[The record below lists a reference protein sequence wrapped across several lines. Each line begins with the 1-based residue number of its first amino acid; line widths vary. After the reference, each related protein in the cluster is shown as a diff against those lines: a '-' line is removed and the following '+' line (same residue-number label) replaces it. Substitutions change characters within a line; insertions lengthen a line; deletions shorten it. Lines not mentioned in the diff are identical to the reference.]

1 MYGTTDRVDRRT
13 HGKKGKKMTE
23 GVSSRNLLS
32 PFFSRLP
39 AESTAALLNP
49 PLRHLLVYLSRR
61 TALLLPPR
69 TALLRATTTSYGTS
83 AVGADGKKKNKM
95 GMGTG
100 LAVGAA
106 AGVLGGLALAGWS
119 SYLEDKFQECVLKRV
134 EEYMRQRRPLQ
145 IRAWRMRHHFDNL
158 RYGLSFPD

>member
-1 MYGTTDRVDRRT
+1 
-13 HGKKGKKMTE
+13 MTE

-32 PFFSRLP
+32 PFFLRLP

-95 GMGTG
+95 GMGT
-100 LAVGAA
+100 
-106 AGVLGGLALAGWS
+106 VLGGLAMAGWS
-119 SYLEDKFQECVLKRV
+119 SYLEDKFQECVLERV
-134 EEYMRQRRPLQ
+134 EENMRRRRPLQ

>member
-1 MYGTTDRVDRRT
+1 
-13 HGKKGKKMTE
+13 
-23 GVSSRNLLS
+23 
-32 PFFSRLP
+32 
-39 AESTAALLNP
+39 
-49 PLRHLLVYLSRR
+49 LRHLLVYLNRR
-61 TALLLPPR
+61 TAFLLPPR

-119 SYLEDKFQECVLKRV
+119 SYLEDKFQECVLERV
-134 EEYMRQRRPLQ
+134 EENMRRRRPLQ